1 MNLIA
6 ASSMPIAAPIC
17 LPLDILHRRVGF
29 QPRPVSAVP
38 ATRIIERLNTLSNPL
53 KTRIQDRDGRYVVA
67 F

>member
-1 MNLIA
+1 MNLIT

-29 QPRPVSAVP
+29 QPRFVSGVP

-53 KTRIQDRDGRYVVA
+53 NTRIQDCDGRYVVA